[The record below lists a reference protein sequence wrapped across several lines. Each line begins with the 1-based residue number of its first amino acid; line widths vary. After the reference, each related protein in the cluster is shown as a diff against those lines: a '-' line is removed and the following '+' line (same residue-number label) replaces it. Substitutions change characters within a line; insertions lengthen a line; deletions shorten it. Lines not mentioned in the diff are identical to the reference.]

1 MKKRS
6 VACVALLASALFLSG
21 CSFFTFDDSD
31 EIVTTDKTI
40 TKESLTRITSHL
52 LDKVPAIR
60 AEKAR
65 LAAGNNKVKMTL
77 SIIAS
82 PEPGYTKNDR
92 DYRYHAEYYWVY
104 VSYRTKARLEK
115 YDTYLVHK
123 DLADI
128 YHCDTEADTFV
139 KVG

>member
-1 MKKRS
+1 M
-6 VACVALLASALFLSG
+6 VCAVLLLPALLLSG
-21 CSFFTFDDSD
+21 CSLFTFDDSD
-31 EIVTTDKTI
+31 EIVTTDKTVSGD
-40 TKESLTRITSHL
+40 TLARITSHL

-60 AEKAR
+60 AEKTK
-65 LAAGNNKVKMTL
+65 LASGNAKVKLAL

-82 PEPGYTKNDR
+82 PEPDYTKNDP

-104 VSYRTKARLEK
+104 VSYRTKDRLEK

-128 YHCDTEADTFV
+128 YRCDTEADTFV